1 MGAGGAPDAAA
12 SVTAVDD
19 GRGEAGGSGRNGCG
33 IANGGTDAF
42 SIDGTSDDGVWA
54 LGVEPLEQA
63 PPETVGQK
71 NPMQLPLALDRLG
84 TLQAALDAGRRR
96 PVFFLDYDGTL
107 TPIVK
112 DPDSALLSDEMRG
125 VLSEVATLFPTAIV
139 SGRGRIKLQ
148 SLIGLH
154 DHQGLYYAGS
164 HGFDISGPMGG
175 DDSLRRKVASETLPV
190 LKRASSQLVAT
201 VADFSG
207 SQVENNELAVSVHYR
222 NLVDKQQL
230 PALESR
236 VDGVLSDHPGLSK
249 HHGKCV
255 FELRP
260 QSNWHKGKAV
270 EYLLDALAL
279 GGPDVLPIYIGDD
292 ISDEDAFAALHGRG
306 LGIIVM
312 SDADVTEYQANGHPG
327 GRRTA
332 ATMRLCNTDDVRRFL
347 GAFAAA
353 GRSGRC
359 TGPGVLPVD
368 SVPPTAA
375 VKHGSD

>member
-1 MGAGGAPDAAA
+1 MMWC
-12 SVTAVDD
+12 
-19 GRGEAGGSGRNGCG
+19 GRG
-33 IANGGTDAF
+33 T
-42 SIDGTSDDGVWA
+42 T
-54 LGVEPLEQA
+54 
-63 PPETVGQK
+63 
-71 NPMQLPLALDRLG
+71 
-84 TLQAALDAGRRR
+84 
-96 PVFFLDYDGTL
+96 FLVPDGTL

-112 DPDSALLSDEMRG
+112 DPDAALLSDEMRG

-207 SQVENNELAVSVHYR
+207 SQVEDNELAVSVHYR

-236 VDGVLSDHPGLSK
+236 VDGVVSDHPGLSK

-292 ISDEDAFAALHGRG
+292 VSDEDAFAALHGRG

-312 SDADVTEYQANGHPG
+312 SDADVAEYQANGHPD

-332 ATMRLCNTDDVRRFL
+332 ATMRLCNTDDVRHFL

-359 TGPGVLPVD
+359 TGPGAPPVGIAPTT
-368 SVPPTAA
+368 VP
-375 VKHGSD
+375 VKNGSD

>member
-1 MGAGGAPDAAA
+1 M
-12 SVTAVDD
+12 VYF
-19 GRGEAGGSGRNGCG
+19 GRGTTFVSP
-33 IANGGTDAF
+33 T
-42 SIDGTSDDGVWA
+42 
-54 LGVEPLEQA
+54 
-63 PPETVGQK
+63 
-71 NPMQLPLALDRLG
+71 
-84 TLQAALDAGRRR
+84 
-96 PVFFLDYDGTL
+96 DGTL

-112 DPDSALLSDEMRG
+112 DPDAALLSDEMRG
-125 VLSEVATLFPTAIV
+125 VLSEVANLFPTAIV

-154 DHQGLYYAGS
+154 DHQGLHYAGS

-190 LKRASSQLVAT
+190 LKRASSQLVAS

-207 SQVENNELAVSVHYR
+207 SQVEDNELAVSVHYR

-230 PALESR
+230 PALESC
-236 VDGVLSDHPGLSK
+236 VDGVVSDHPGLSK

-260 QSNWHKGKAV
+260 RSNWHKGKAV
-270 EYLLDALAL
+270 EYLLDALTL

-292 ISDEDAFAALHGRG
+292 VSDEDAFAALSGRG
-306 LGIIVM
+306 LGIIVI
-312 SDADVTEYQANGHPG
+312 SDQDVAEYQANGHPN

-332 ATMRLCNTDDVRRFL
+332 ATMRLCNTDDVRQFL

-359 TGPGVLPVD
+359 TGPGARPVGIA
-368 SVPPTAA
+368 PAA
-375 VKHGSD
+375 APVKNSSD